1 MKKKTIKLVSKLLK
15 NENKRQMY
23 SDQELL
29 YMEKYLDL
37 MKEER
42 SRHKNN
48 KKKNKGFGNHE

>member
-1 MKKKTIKLVSKLLK
+1 MKKKTIKLVSKLLR

-29 YMEKYLDL
+29 YMEKYLSL

-42 SRHKNN
+42 SRRKLN
-48 KKKNKGFGNHE
+48 KKKNKGFANDE

>member
-29 YMEKYLDL
+29 YMEKYLSL

-42 SRHKNN
+42 SKRKLN
-48 KKKNKGFGNHE
+48 KKKNKGFANDE

>member
-29 YMEKYLDL
+29 YMEKYLSL

-42 SRHKNN
+42 TRRKLN
-48 KKKNKGFGNHE
+48 KKKNKGFANDE

>member
-23 SDQELL
+23 SDQELI

-42 SRHKNN
+42 TRRKLN
-48 KKKNKGFGNHE
+48 KKKNKGFANDE

>member
-1 MKKKTIKLVSKLLK
+1 VSKLLK

-23 SDQELL
+23 SDQELI

-48 KKKNKGFGNHE
+48 KKKNKGFGKS